1 MPRRTSD
8 VSAKVA
14 GLVLA
19 AGMSKRA
26 GNVNKL
32 LQLHEGISLVQHAV
46 NALMDSRVNSTL
58 TVLGHDASLVEQAVS
73 NSVVAVSVNKDY
85 ALGQSTS
92 LVHGV
97 SLLYEFDAV
106 VVCLGDMPHIT
117 TDVINTLIH
126 SMQKNSEKSFF
137 VPVFN
142 ERRGNPVLITKE
154 RFNSVMNLKCDEGAR
169 SLMRKEPEAVME
181 VPVASEG
188 VLIDYDTPE
197 ELELLS
203 AGHIEPITGAQ

>member
-1 MPRRTSD
+1 M
-8 VSAKVA
+8 
-14 GLVLA
+14 
-19 AGMSKRA
+19 
-26 GNVNKL
+26 NKL
-32 LQLHEGISLVQHAV
+32 LQLHEGTALVQHV
-46 NALMDSRVNSTL
+46 LNALTDSRVNSTL
-58 TVLGHDASLVEQAVS
+58 IVLGHDASLVEQTVS
-73 NSVVAVSVNKDY
+73 NSVVAVSVNTDY

-117 TDVINTLIH
+117 TDVINTLIY
-126 SMQKNSEKSFF
+126 SMQKNPEKSFF

-142 ERRGNPVLITKE
+142 GRRGNPVLITKE
-154 RFNSVMNLKCDEGAR
+154 RFNSVLSLKGDTGAR
-169 SLMRKEPEAVME
+169 SLMSNEPEAVME

-197 ELELLS
+197 ELELLRV
-203 AGHIEPITGAQ
+203 GDVRPVTGAR

>member
-1 MPRRTSD
+1 MRRRTSD
-8 VSAKVA
+8 VSVKVA

-19 AGMSKRA
+19 AGMSQRA

-32 LQLHEGISLVQHAV
+32 LQVYEGISLVQHAV
-46 NALMDSRVNSTL
+46 NALVDSRVNSTL
-58 TVLGHDASLVEQAVS
+58 IVLGHDASLVEQAVS
-73 NSVVAVSVNKDY
+73 NSVVAVSLNKDY

-117 TDVINTLIH
+117 TDVINALIY
-126 SMQKNSEKSFF
+126 SMQRNPEKSFF

-142 ERRGNPVLITKE
+142 EHRGNPVLITKE
-154 RFNSVMNLKCDEGAR
+154 RFNSVMNLKGDEGAR

-181 VPVASEG
+181 VLVASEG

-197 ELELLS
+197 ALEMLP
-203 AGHIEPITGAQ
+203 AGDNGPDTGAQ

>member
-1 MPRRTSD
+1 MRRRTSNIS
-8 VSAKVA
+8 VKVA

-32 LQLHEGISLVQHAV
+32 LQLHEGTALVQHV
-46 NALMDSRVNSTL
+46 LNALMDSRVNSTL
-58 TVLGHDASLVEQAVS
+58 IVLGHDASLVEQTVS

-126 SMQKNSEKSFF
+126 SMQKNPEKSFF

-142 ERRGNPVLITKE
+142 GRRGNPVLITKE
-154 RFNSVMNLKCDEGAR
+154 RFNSVLSLKGDTGAR
-169 SLMRKEPEAVME
+169 SLMSNEPEAVME
-181 VPVASEG
+181 VQVASEG

-197 ELELLS
+197 ELELLR
-203 AGHIEPITGAQ
+203 AGDVRPVTGAR